1 MAKIKDSSDQDNP
14 YSELVAE
21 LKQRENLPPPPI
33 SKTFVAF
40 ISLLAIIFIALGF
53 YQLQQHSQILAKDEY
68 NLLQMQQSPIPIPPQ
83 NEWKIFDANI
93 YSFRPIIIVGKY
105 LAQKPVCVVTNL
117 DNSKGSN
124 SGKGCWVIAPFE
136 LESGGIILVN
146 RGFIKQSDRFLINST
161 SSPSGTFTL
170 KGIAR
175 TSQQGGLF
183 TKGPDIKNRVDYVLS
198 VKRLAIFMVLNN
210 KNIAPIYMD
219 LAANQET
226 SFQGGETK
234 VKTLN
239 RHFEYA
245 MISFLISLIII
256 LLSFYWLLKKS
267 KQKRKAGLKK

>member
-21 LKQRENLPPPPI
+21 LKQRENLPLSPI

-68 NLLQMQQSPIPIPPQ
+68 NLLQMQQDPISLPPQ

-117 DNSKGSN
+117 DNSKDSD
-124 SGKGCWVIAPFE
+124 KGCWVIAPFE

-146 RGFIKQSDRFLINST
+146 RGFVKQADMFLINSAP
-161 SSPSGTFTL
+161 SPLGAFTL

-175 TSQQGGLF
+175 TSQQSGLF

-198 VKRLAIFMVLNN
+198 VKRLAIFMKLNDE
-210 KNIAPIYMD
+210 NIAPIYMD
-219 LAANQET
+219 IAADQET
-226 SFQGGETK
+226 SFQGGETQ

-245 MISFLISLIII
+245 MVSFLISLTII

-267 KQKRKAGLKK
+267 IQKRKSRLKK

>member
-1 MAKIKDSSDQDNP
+1 MPSNDFSDQDNP
-14 YSELVAE
+14 YSELVTE
-21 LKQRENLPPPPI
+21 LKQRENLRPSPI
-33 SKTFVAF
+33 SRAFVAF
-40 ISLLAIIFIALGF
+40 TSILAIIFIALGF
-53 YQLQQHSQILAKDEY
+53 YHLQQHSQKLAKDEY
-68 NLLQMQQSPIPIPPQ
+68 NLAQMQQSPIPIPPQ
-83 NEWKIFDANI
+83 NEWKIFDADI

-146 RGFIKQSDRFLINST
+146 RGFIEQSDRFLINST

-175 TSQQGGLF
+175 TSQQGGVF

-198 VKRLAIFMVLNN
+198 IERLTIFIELNN

-219 LAANQET
+219 LAADQET
-226 SFQGGETK
+226 SFQGGETEI
-234 VKTLN
+234 KTIN
-239 RHFEYA
+239 RHFKYA
-245 MISFLISLIII
+245 MVSFLISLIII
-256 LLSFYWLLKKS
+256 LLSFYWLLRKS
-267 KQKRKAGLKK
+267 IQRRKSGLKK